1 MEKETEKTEEKQN
14 DKPWLFKKGQSG
26 NPKGRPKGTFSLKT
40 YAKKYLEEMTDE
52 EKLEFMEG
60 LPKDVIWK
68 MAEGNPDNKS
78 ELTGKDGQPLE
89 IKVIN
94 YGANNNTPQLPTK
107 EVPNTDI
114 QSD

>member
-1 MEKETEKTEEKQN
+1 MNENTDKTEDKQD

-40 YAKKYLEEMTDE
+40 YAKKYLEKLPDKEKDE
-52 EKLEFMEG
+52 YLDGLSKL
-60 LPKDVIWK
+60 DVWK

-78 ELTGKDGQPLE
+78 ELAGAGGQPLE

-94 YGANNNTPQLPTK
+94 YGADNNTPQIPTK
-107 EVPNTDI
+107 GIPNTDI